1 VRGGEGRLELAALE
15 RRIAAAQESK
25 FAGAYLVVAG
35 SPQLDALRVAA
46 EDMRDKKNQSGF
58 LNRTE
63 QHHLD
68 KAQFGLAAAERH
80 LITHAGAEPAGRDGR
95 GMHVVCTLYPPVP
108 REIPLGARVCVQRWD
123 YKVRA
128 HSLDM
133 PSLSEGASLK
143 RSLLSEG
150 ESLKRSLL
158 SEGASLKRSLLSEGE
173 SPKRRLLST
182 TCGMHRTD

>member
-1 VRGGEGRLELAALE
+1 MDTSRV
-15 RRIAAAQESK
+15 QESK

-35 SPQLDALRVAA
+35 SPQLEALREAA
-46 EDMRDKKNQSGF
+46 EDMRDKKQQSGF

-63 QHHLD
+63 QHNLD

-95 GMHVVCTLYPPVP
+95 GMHVVCTLFPPVP

-123 YKVRA
+123 HKVRP

-133 PSLSEGASLK
+133 PSLSEGAPLK

-150 ESLKRSLL
+150 KSLKRS
-158 SEGASLKRSLLSEGE
+158 
-173 SPKRRLLST
+173 LLST